1 VVNNRK
7 KKEKIKKKEKA
18 LVILD
23 IALFL
28 IKIYKLA
35 VDG

>member
-23 IALFL
+23 IALLL